1 MKIDIST
8 AVRELKKGNVVAIP
22 TETVYGL
29 GALITNIDAIKKI
42 YEIKKRPLNNPLI
55 CHVHHPSV
63 IERYAYIED
72 YQRKMFELWPGP
84 LTILFKKKDIVPD
97 IVTAGSQ
104 YCAFRIPDH
113 PVFLEILKQ
122 VDEPIAAPSANPFAK
137 ISPVT
142 AEMVLDYFENTI
154 PVVDGGR
161 CKVGLESTVIQFI
174 DHQSLQVLRPGKY
187 TKEFFEK
194 MGYRIV
200 DYKNQNLDRLL
211 SPGLLPKHYSPSI
224 PLILL
229 NKKYLQILKE
239 SDVDLFI
246 NKLLNQLS
254 LNINKNAKI
263 GFLVYGDF
271 PTKNKVFYN
280 LSKNANLEEIA
291 QNLFSF
297 LKEMEQKFDA
307 IISFKVEDQGI
318 GIAINDRLKRAAEFK
333 IEE

>member
-1 MKIDIST
+1 
-8 AVRELKKGNVVAIP
+8 
-22 TETVYGL
+22 
-29 GALITNIDAIKKI
+29 
-42 YEIKKRPLNNPLI
+42 
-55 CHVHHPSV
+55 
-63 IERYAYIED
+63 
-72 YQRKMFELWPGP
+72 
-84 LTILFKKKDIVPD
+84 
-97 IVTAGSQ
+97 
-104 YCAFRIPDH
+104 
-113 PVFLEILKQ
+113 
-122 VDEPIAAPSANPFAK
+122 
-137 ISPVT
+137 
-142 AEMVLDYFENTI
+142 
-154 PVVDGGR
+154 
-161 CKVGLESTVIQFI
+161 VIQFI

-254 LNINKNAKI
+254 LNIDKNAKI

-318 GIAINDRLKRAAEFK
+318 GIAINDRLRRAAEFK

>member
-8 AVRELKKGNVVAIP
+8 AVIELKKGNVVAVP

-29 GALITNIDAIKKI
+29 GALITNINAIKKI
-42 YEIKKRPLNNPLI
+42 YEIKNRPLNNPLI
-55 CHVHHPSV
+55 CHVHHPNV
-63 IERYAYIED
+63 IEKYAYIED

-97 IVTAGSQ
+97 IVTAGSE

-113 PVFLEILKQ
+113 PVFLKILKQ
-122 VDEPIAAPSANPFAK
+122 VEEPIAAPSANPFAK

-142 AEMVLDYFENTI
+142 AEMVLDYFENKI

-161 CKVGLESTVIQFI
+161 CKVGLESTVIKFI
-174 DHQSLQVLRPGKY
+174 DHQSLQILRPGKY

-200 DYKNQNLDRLL
+200 DSKNQDIERLL

-224 PLILL
+224 PLVLL
-229 NKKYLQILKE
+229 NKKYLQLLKE
-239 SDVDLFI
+239 SDDSSFI
-246 NKLLNQLS
+246 NKFLKQLPF
-254 LNINKNAKI
+254 NIDENTKI

-271 PTKNKVFYN
+271 PVKNKQFYN

-297 LKEMEQKFDA
+297 LKEMEQKFDL
-307 IISFKVEDQGI
+307 IISFNVDDEGI
-318 GIAINDRLKRAAEFK
+318 GIAINDRLRRAAEYK